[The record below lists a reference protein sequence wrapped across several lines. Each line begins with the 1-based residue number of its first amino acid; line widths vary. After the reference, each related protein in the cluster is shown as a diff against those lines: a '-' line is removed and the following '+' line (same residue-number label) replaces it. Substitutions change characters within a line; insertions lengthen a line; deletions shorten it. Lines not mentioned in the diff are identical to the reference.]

1 MLLILPKPAE
11 ILEYHALAINLESY
25 DEVSI
30 IKNNET
36 NLFSLNLAKQYDAHG
51 SNQSAFYC
59 TLGIFQ
65 TAEGC
70 LSLFQDIVDAL
81 NAGQKTF
88 ELPLPSLPAQPED
101 SDHRDQ
107 RTAYN

>member
-1 MLLILPKPAE
+1 MP
-11 ILEYHALAINLESY
+11 
-25 DEVSI
+25 VSI
-30 IKNNET
+30 YT
-36 NLFSLNLAKQYDAHG
+36 NL
-51 SNQSAFYC
+51 
-59 TLGIFQ
+59 